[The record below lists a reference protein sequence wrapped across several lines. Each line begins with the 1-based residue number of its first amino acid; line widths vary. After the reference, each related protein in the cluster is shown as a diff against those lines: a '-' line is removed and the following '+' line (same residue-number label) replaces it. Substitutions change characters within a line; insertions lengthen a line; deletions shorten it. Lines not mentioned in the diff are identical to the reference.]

1 MEPGL
6 SRQTH
11 EVGRVV
17 YYQQLGT
24 HVQDQA
30 ASVVYTTHVRSVVL
44 VIETE
49 GEELLFLSI

>member
-1 MEPGL
+1 
-6 SRQTH
+6 
-11 EVGRVV
+11 VV

-49 GEELLFLSI
+49 GEELLSLSI